1 MEASGKK
8 WNKTKNNKKP
18 KSEDDYNSDYG
29 DELMTSLNDLTS
41 SNYGSNKYED
51 NLDKMNEKEKKEIE
65 REIKAILGENG
76 EELDIDAILEDSKIE
91 GVSLSSFNSDSESS
105 DDIDIDI

>member
-1 MEASGKK
+1 
-8 WNKTKNNKKP
+8 
-18 KSEDDYNSDYG
+18 
-29 DELMTSLNDLTS
+29 MTSLNDLTS